1 MFCGIHTQ
9 WLKATRAMEYTFDN
23 LIDAL
28 KAPRHPRLGVF
39 ALRLAEGIATGLAIG
54 VGIAVGRVLA
64 G

>member
-1 MFCGIHTQ
+1 
-9 WLKATRAMEYTFDN
+9 MEHTFDN